1 MTLSVASRFLISGVF
16 TGMTVFALPAIS
28 DEKKPEPSAEETG
41 VNDPLEDINRFT
53 FGFNTIVRGAILDPL
68 VDGYQA
74 VTPTFLQDAIGN
86 AASNLSEPVT
96 AVSSFLQGDTD
107 NAGNATK
114 RFFVNSTLGV
124 GGLNDPASEM
134 GIDQRREDLGQ
145 AAAVNGAEEGMYI
158 VLPIFG
164 PSNTRDAIGDALTA
178 VASPLPLVGAVAQG
192 SVEYSKNQDDIQMIT
207 KGALDPYIV
216 ERDAYSQYRTFQI
229 NNGEAVPQDAPT
241 LESSDLR

>member
-1 MTLSVASRFLISGVF
+1 MTLSVASRFLVSGIF
-16 TGMTVFALPAIS
+16 TGMMVAAVPAVS
-28 DEKKPEPSAEETG
+28 DEKKPDFSAVETG
-41 VNDPLEDINRFT
+41 VNDPLEDLNRFT
-53 FGFNTIVRGAILDPL
+53 FGFNTIVRGAVLDPL

-96 AVSSFLQGDTD
+96 AVSSFLQGDSE
-107 NAGNATK
+107 NAEKATK
-114 RFFVNSTLGV
+114 RFFVNSTIGV
-124 GGLNDPASEM
+124 GGLNDPATEM

-158 VLPIFG
+158 VLPLFG

-192 SVEYSKNQDDIQMIT
+192 SVEYSKNQDDIQTIT
-207 KGALDPYIV
+207 KGALDPYVV
-216 ERDAYSQYRTFQI
+216 ERDAYSQYRKFQI
-229 NNGEAVPQDAPT
+229 NNGETAPQDAPT
-241 LESSDLR
+241 LESSDLK